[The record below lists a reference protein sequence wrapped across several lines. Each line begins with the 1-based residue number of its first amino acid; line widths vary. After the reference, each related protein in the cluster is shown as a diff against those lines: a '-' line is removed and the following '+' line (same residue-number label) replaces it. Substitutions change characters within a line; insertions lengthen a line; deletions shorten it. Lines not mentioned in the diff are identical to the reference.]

1 VAERTVLVLGG
12 GVGGVVVANVLRREL
27 APEDRVVL
35 IERARHH
42 TFGPSLLWLMSGS
55 RKTEQVQRDLGPL
68 ARRGIEVRQGAVQ
81 EIDPERRRVVVDG
94 ETLTGDA
101 VVVSLGAAL
110 APERVPGLP
119 EAGGNFYTVQ
129 GAQEVRDR
137 VSSLSG
143 GREAVVVA
151 DVPFKCPAAPYEAAM
166 LLEHVL
172 RRRRVRDRTTV
183 SVYAAEPAPMGVAG
197 PAVSQGIVAFLRE
210 RGIEY
215 FPNYRLAEVDVAA
228 RRLRFQNG
236 EVAEFDVLAV
246 VPPHEAPP
254 VVRRSPLAGPDGWV
268 PIDPVTCETRFPNV
282 FAIGD
287 VTVVPLKF
295 GKPLP
300 KAGVFA
306 HGQAEAVARTVV
318 ARLRGRGHEQRFD
331 GHGECFVEMGGGIA
345 AFARGNFYADP
356 VPQVQLHQPG
366 RRWHAAKVAFER
378 TWWHTWF

>member
-143 GREAVVVA
+143 GRVAVVVA

-197 PAVSQGIVAFLRE
+197 LAVSQGIVAFLRE
-210 RGIEY
+210 LGIEY

-287 VTVVPLKF
+287 VTVVPLKL
-295 GKPLP
+295 GKPFP
-300 KAGVFA
+300 FS
-306 HGQAEAVARTVV
+306 
-318 ARLRGRGHEQRFD
+318 
-331 GHGECFVEMGGGIA
+331 
-345 AFARGNFYADP
+345 
-356 VPQVQLHQPG
+356 
-366 RRWHAAKVAFER
+366 
-378 TWWHTWF
+378 